1 MGKREIDISIA
12 FIPFAGNMLYSEV
25 FCLDAWAHPFR
36 TKGIYIAFCSGQVGI
51 LFGKHPFKTKEKC
64 TAFRSALG
72 HHSFNEAFR
81 LGTLLERRAYTLL
94 SVLDR
99 LLILKR
105 KNNCCL
111 FHVRKT
117 LAFCSIRVIPD
128 VLSIKLA
135 KIAIFANML
144 APSLVIKFA

>member
-1 MGKREIDISIA
+1 MLLKRRKNA
-12 FIPFAGNMLYSEV
+12 F
-25 FCLDAWAHPFR
+25 H
-36 TKGIYIAFCSGQVGI
+36 
-51 LFGKHPFKTKEKC
+51 
-64 TAFRSALG
+64 SALG

-81 LGTLLERRAYTLL
+81 LGMLLERRVYTLL

-99 LLILKR
+99 LLDFKTKKIIAFYSTR
-105 KNNCCL
+105 E
-111 FHVRKT
+111 KT
-117 LAFCSIRVIPD
+117 LAFCSTRVTPD